1 MSAFEYSRNETVL
14 HTDASLLPRTPKAR
28 AAWNF
33 RTTSDDRPPV
43 VTYWMNR
50 LQGLDTETQFLVTL
64 NARERI
70 DPAAVLAVMDYRH
83 PVYDA
88 AAVAAQATAPGPEHP
103 THHLCGRVPRVG
115 LPRRRLPLGR
125 RGRRRVRS
133 RVVTTLSDLPTLPA
147 LVVGHVWHRR
157 RIPVRHE
164 FRHRA
169 YLWLVD
175 LDELPQ
181 LPPWLRPLATFDAR
195 DHLGSGSAG
204 IKPAVERYLAHQG
217 VVLGSGDRV
226 VMLANARVLGY
237 VFDPLTVFWCFAAD
251 GALRCVVAEVHN
263 TYGERHAYLL
273 RPEADG
279 TAEVGKE
286 FFVSPFNDVS
296 GRYAFRFAVSPEHL
310 SISITLNRG
319 DRPVFAAGFGGRIRP
334 ATAMA
339 VAKTA
344 LVLPAMPQRASI
356 LIRAHG
362 IWLWLRRLPV
372 LSRPVHQPPE
382 GVR

>member
-1 MSAFEYSRNETVL
+1 
-14 HTDASLLPRTPKAR
+14 
-28 AAWNF
+28 
-33 RTTSDDRPPV
+33 V
-43 VTYWMNR
+43 VR
-50 LQGLDTETQFLVTL
+50 
-64 NARERI
+64 
-70 DPAAVLAVMDYRH
+70 
-83 PVYDA
+83 
-88 AAVAAQATAPGPEHP
+88 
-103 THHLCGRVPRVG
+103 
-115 LPRRRLPLGR
+115 
-125 RGRRRVRS
+125 
-133 RVVTTLSDLPTLPA
+133 TLSDLPTLPA

-157 RIPVRHE
+157 RIPIRHE

-175 LDELPQ
+175 LDELPR

-204 IKPAVERYLAHQG
+204 IRPAVERFLADQG

-251 GALRCVVAEVHN
+251 GSLRCVVAEVHN
-263 TYGERHAYLL
+263 TYGERHAYVLT
-273 RPEADG
+273 PEADG

-296 GRYAFRFAVSPEHL
+296 GRYTFRFVVSSERL
-310 SISITLNRG
+310 SISITLNRD

-334 ATAMA
+334 ATTAA
-339 VAKTA
+339 VARTA
-344 LVLPAMPQRASI
+344 LVLPAMPQRASL

-372 LSRPVHQPPE
+372 QSRPVHQPPE

>member
-1 MSAFEYSRNETVL
+1 M
-14 HTDASLLPRTPKAR
+14 
-28 AAWNF
+28 
-33 RTTSDDRPPV
+33 
-43 VTYWMNR
+43 
-50 LQGLDTETQFLVTL
+50 
-64 NARERI
+64 
-70 DPAAVLAVMDYRH
+70 
-83 PVYDA
+83 
-88 AAVAAQATAPGPEHP
+88 
-103 THHLCGRVPRVG
+103 
-115 LPRRRLPLGR
+115 
-125 RGRRRVRS
+125 
-133 RVVTTLSDLPTLPA
+133 TTLSDLPTLPA

-296 GRYAFRFAVSPEHL
+296 GRYAFRFAVSPERL

-362 IWLWLRRLPV
+362 IWLWLRGLPV

>member
-1 MSAFEYSRNETVL
+1 M
-14 HTDASLLPRTPKAR
+14 
-28 AAWNF
+28 
-33 RTTSDDRPPV
+33 
-43 VTYWMNR
+43 
-50 LQGLDTETQFLVTL
+50 
-64 NARERI
+64 
-70 DPAAVLAVMDYRH
+70 
-83 PVYDA
+83 
-88 AAVAAQATAPGPEHP
+88 
-103 THHLCGRVPRVG
+103 
-115 LPRRRLPLGR
+115 
-125 RGRRRVRS
+125 
-133 RVVTTLSDLPTLPA
+133 TTLTDLPALPA

-157 RIPVRHE
+157 RIPIRHE

-175 LDELPQ
+175 LDDVPQ
-181 LPPWLRPLATFDAR
+181 LPSWLRPLAKFDAR

-204 IKPAVERYLAHQG
+204 IKFAVERYLAHQG

-251 GALRCVVAEVHN
+251 GTLRCVVAEVHN

-296 GRYAFRFAVSPEHL
+296 GCYAFRFAVSPEHL

-319 DRPVFAAGFGGRIRP
+319 DRPVFEAGFGGRIRP

-356 LIRAHG
+356 LIRAHA
-362 IWLWLRRLPV
+362 IWLWLRRVPV